1 MMDYIIAIPSFKRVE
16 IFRTKTLRILKDS
29 NVNMENVFLFVENEE
44 QKKLY
49 EPLHNKIIVTDTV
62 GIGAKRNYMRKWFR
76 DTNQK
81 YVFCIDDDIN
91 MIKNMRDELEDLD
104 KFIRFAFE
112 KTEELGLNIWG
123 VCPFDNAF
131 YMKET
136 VSTNLKYIC
145 GALFGLIID
154 KNKPLLQTT
163 YNHYEDF
170 QFSIEHFKR
179 DKGVCRFNYMCIKTK
194 YFGDGGIN
202 ESYGGM
208 SNRQL
213 DMEEAGKRF
222 ALEYQGYARL
232 IRKKYG
238 YDIRLNHCAKP
249 P

>member
-1 MMDYIIAIPSFKRVE
+1 MIDYIIAIPSFKRVE

-49 EPLHNKIIVTDTV
+49 EPLHHKIIITDTV

-91 MIKNMRDELEDLD
+91 MIKNMRDELKDLD

-123 VCPFDNAF
+123 VCPFENA
-131 YMKET
+131 
-136 VSTNLKYIC
+136 
-145 GALFGLIID
+145 
-154 KNKPLLQTT
+154 

-222 ALEYQGYARL
+222 ALQYQGYARL

>member
-1 MMDYIIAIPSFKRVE
+1 MIDYIIAIPSFKRVE

-49 EPLHNKIIVTDTV
+49 EPLHHKIIITDTV

-91 MIKNMRDELEDLD
+91 MIKNMRDELKDLD

-154 KNKPLLQTT
+154 
-163 YNHYEDF
+163 
-170 QFSIEHFKR
+170 
-179 DKGVCRFNYMCIKTK
+179 NYMCIKTK

-222 ALEYQGYARL
+222 ALQYQGYARL

>member
-16 IFRTKTLRILKDS
+16 VFEKKTLQLLKDS
-29 NVNMENVFLFVENEE
+29 TVNLNKVILFVENDE

-49 EPLHNKIIVTDTV
+49 EPLHNNIIVTNTV

-81 YVFCIDDDIN
+81 YVFCIDDDIT
-91 MIKNMRDELEDLD
+91 MIKNMREKVKDLD
-104 KFIRFAFE
+104 KFIIEAFE

-136 VSTNLKYIC
+136 ISTNLKYIC
-145 GALFGLIID
+145 GAMFGLIVD

-170 QFSIEHFKR
+170 QFSVEHFKR
-179 DKGVCRFNYMCIKTK
+179 DKGVVRFNYICIKTK
-194 YFGDGGIN
+194 YFADGGIN
-202 ESYGGM
+202 SSYGGM
-208 SNRQL
+208 TNRQK
-213 DMEEAGKRF
+213 DMEKAGKEF
-222 ALEYQGYARL
+222 CLEYPGYVRL

-238 YDIRLNHCAKP
+238 YDLRLNHHAKP
-249 P
+249 